1 MVILF
6 VFPYSIFYS
15 VPSVNWLF
23 LPLPLLA
30 KVESTD
36 TLLTTM
42 KSSTVS
48 TQTETQNDQKI
59 LDVNG
64 TAQPVA
70 TDSSPTKTS
79 ETKAKATTAAA
90 TPNFPKSTTLLSKL
104 TPKTKIT
111 AKTTSTTAK
120 PIVATTV
127 TTTKM
132 TPTITT
138 TLVPCTTAAKKARKG
153 WGGIFVDT
161 IVELHD
167 GTPEN
172 TC

>member
-1 MVILF
+1 
-6 VFPYSIFYS
+6 
-15 VPSVNWLF
+15 
-23 LPLPLLA
+23 
-30 KVESTD
+30 
-36 TLLTTM
+36 M

-70 TDSSPTKTS
+70 TESSPTKTS

-90 TPNFPKSTTLLSKL
+90 TTNFPKSTTLLSKL
-104 TPKTKIT
+104 TPKT
-111 AKTTSTTAK
+111 KTTSTTAK

-172 TC
+172 PCL